1 MSKLGIVPQER
12 LFGCAKPA
20 GIAPH
25 FSILDEGEF
34 WITSRENESKSL
46 LNQSENLYVA
56 MRLQRTCWAPAHV
69 NCHMQRQGLH
79 RPECML
85 WGQNM
90 LGFPPLQSTIS
101 QTSCHKFALLG
112 FPRIPTG
119 DSGGP
124 FVRGSLIRCS
134 VRCVA
139 RGFMCPGLVTRPRGS
154 AGEGLGMKEF
164 CTLGS
169 TDAGYF
175 LVRIVQFFGANRSVF
190 WYESFSFL
198 YEPFSFLVRIVAP
211 FCLWHPS

>member
-90 LGFPPLQSTIS
+90 LGFPPYNRQFLKHPVTNLTCWDS
-101 QTSCHKFALLG
+101 QGSPLAIQEVLLS
-112 FPRIPTG
+112 G
-119 DSGGP
+119 D
-124 FVRGSLIRCS
+124 L
-134 VRCVA
+134 
-139 RGFMCPGLVTRPRGS
+139 
-154 AGEGLGMKEF
+154 
-164 CTLGS
+164 
-169 TDAGYF
+169 
-175 LVRIVQFFGANRSVF
+175 
-190 WYESFSFL
+190 
-198 YEPFSFLVRIVAP
+198 
-211 FCLWHPS
+211 